1 MENTQRK
8 EKIVFLSCQR
18 GPALYKEK
26 KKIPPKFEKPL
37 KTVSMLKSPLWETE
51 IALFG
56 ASEGELIY
64 PSSLKE
70 KEIRNILKKM
80 KRRRK
85 KWLLWLV
92 LVFPLTF
99 ILTPI
104 PGPNIAYYYVLGRI
118 ILHFKSIRGIK
129 NLLRNFKFLE
139 VDDIEPFLKI
149 GNGSSLC

>member
-1 MENTQRK
+1 MEDSQGK
-8 EKIVFLSCQR
+8 ERIVFVPCQR
-18 GPALYKEK
+18 GPVLYKEK

-37 KTVSMLKSPLWETE
+37 KTVSMLKNPLWETE

-56 ASEGELIY
+56 AREGELIY
-64 PSSLKE
+64 PSSLNE
-70 KEIRNILKKM
+70 REIRNILKKM

-129 NLLRNFKFLE
+129 NLLRNFRFAE
-139 VDDIEPFLKI
+139 VNDIEPFLKI
-149 GNGSSLC
+149 ADGISLC